1 MDKKLYR
8 SRKNYMVSGVIG
20 GFGEFTGIDV
30 STLRIIYALLAIFSG
45 GMPILIYII
54 FALIMPRA
62 PRDEEFDAD
71 VIDMKKEWQIN
82 CRSFY

>member
-54 FALIMPRA
+54 FALIVPRA
-62 PRDEEFDAD
+62 PKENDMDAD
-71 VIDMKKEWQIN
+71 VIDMKKE
-82 CRSFY
+82 